1 MKRKLK
7 ISRKTQIGQDTG
19 KSAKRAAE
27 ALLRLL
33 YPNTC
38 PLCGR
43 VTKERVCPD
52 CREAVRPIREPICKK
67 CGKPISSEQAEY
79 CHDCSHTRHYFDEGR
94 ALWLHRGGAAWS
106 VYQFKFHNRRIYA
119 WFYASEMA
127 RAYGGYV
134 RKKHIS
140 LIIPIPLGRRKR
152 RMRGFNQAEILAE
165 RLSGMLRIPLD
176 SVHLVRRRDTIPQ
189 KSLDPAARRE
199 NVRGIF
205 SWTGGTLAGRRVLLV
220 DDIYTTG
227 NTLDSAAR
235 TLKKAGAEKV
245 YFLTISIGQGY

>member
-1 MKRKLK
+1 MERSIRKA
-7 ISRKTQIGQDTG
+7 
-19 KSAKRAAE
+19 AKRALE

-43 VTKERVCPD
+43 VTRERVCPACAD
-52 CREAVRPIREPICKK
+52 AVRPIGEPICKK
-67 CGKPISSEQAEY
+67 CGKPVRDEQAEY
-79 CHDCSHTRHYFDEGR
+79 CRDCSRVRHYFDEGR
-94 ALWLHRGGAAWS
+94 ALWLHRGQAAWS

-119 WFYASEMA
+119 GFYASEMA
-127 RAYGGYV
+127 RVHGAYV
-134 RKKHIS
+134 RRRCVC

-152 RMRGFNQAEILAE
+152 RRRGFNQAEVLAGE
-165 RLSGMLRIPLD
+165 LSGRLQVPMD
-176 SVHLVRRRDTIPQ
+176 AAHLVRRRDTVPQ

-205 SWTGGTLAGRRVLLV
+205 AWTGCSLEGRNVLLV

-227 NTLDSAAR
+227 STLDSAAR

>member
-7 ISRKTQIGQDTG
+7 ISRKTQIRQDTG

-79 CHDCSHTRHYFDEGR
+79 CHDCSRTRRYFDEGR

-106 VYQFKFHNRRIYA
+106 VYQFKFRNRRIYA
-119 WFYASEMA
+119 GFYASEMV
-127 RAYGGYV
+127 RAYGDYV

-140 LIIPIPLGRRKR
+140 LIVPIPLGRRKR

-165 RLSGMLRIPLD
+165 KLSGRLRIPLD
-176 SVHLVRRRDTIPQ
+176 SVHLVRRRDTVPQ

-205 SWTGGTLAGRRVLLV
+205 SWTGGPLAGRRVLLI

-227 NTLDSAAR
+227 STLDSAAR

>member
-1 MKRKLK
+1 MNRKLQITRK
-7 ISRKTQIGQDTG
+7 PRMSRNIGR
-19 KSAKRAAE
+19 SAKKVAE

-43 VTKERVCPD
+43 VTKERVCPA
-52 CREAVRPIREPICKK
+52 CAEAVQPVREPICKK
-67 CGKPISSEQAEY
+67 CGKPVSSEQAEY
-79 CHDCSHTRHYFDEGR
+79 CHDCSRTRRCYDEGR

-119 WFYASEMA
+119 GFYASEMA
-127 RAYGGYV
+127 RVYGDYV
-134 RKKHIS
+134 RKKRIS
-140 LIIPIPLGRRKR
+140 LIIPIPLGRKKR

-165 RLSGMLRIPLD
+165 KLSGRLQISLD
-176 SVHLVRRRDTIPQ
+176 AVHLVRRRDTVPQ

-205 SWTGGTLAGRRVLLV
+205 HWTGRPLAGRSVLLV

-227 NTLDSAAR
+227 STLDSAAR

>member
-7 ISRKTQIGQDTG
+7 VSRKTQIRQDTG
-19 KSAKRAAE
+19 KSAKRAAG

-79 CHDCSHTRHYFDEGR
+79 CHDCSRTCHYFDEGR

-119 WFYASEMA
+119 GFYASEMA

-165 RLSGMLRIPLD
+165 RLSGRLRIPLD

-205 SWTGGTLAGRRVLLV
+205 SWTGRSLAGRRVLLV

-227 NTLDSAAR
+227 STLDSAAR

>member
-7 ISRKTQIGQDTG
+7 VSRKTQIRQDTG

-43 VTKERVCPD
+43 VTEERVCPA

-67 CGKPISSEQAEY
+67 CGKHISSEQAEY

-119 WFYASEMA
+119 GFYASEMA

-165 RLSGMLRIPLD
+165 RLSGRLRIPLD

-227 NTLDSAAR
+227 STLDSAAR

>member
-33 YPNTC
+33 YPNTG

-119 WFYASEMA
+119 GFYASEMA

-165 RLSGMLRIPLD
+165 RLSGRLRIPLD

-220 DDIYTTG
+220 DDI
-227 NTLDSAAR
+227 
-235 TLKKAGAEKV
+235 
-245 YFLTISIGQGY
+245 

>member
-79 CHDCSHTRHYFDEGR
+79 CHDCSRTRHYFDEGR

-119 WFYASEMA
+119 GFYASEMV

-165 RLSGMLRIPLD
+165 RLSGRLRIPLD

-205 SWTGGTLAGRRVLLV
+205 SWTGGPLAGRRVLLV

-227 NTLDSAAR
+227 STLDSAAR